1 MRQNRGWID
10 ALLMILFLHI
20 ILNMVQIDAYL
31 IEMLMLRKQKKTSS
45 LKYFIFSKATGSD
58 LSCTLILHTFKF
70 RFEFSFQNF
79 SMHFER
85 TKVLMFK
92 F

>member
-31 IEMLMLRKQKKTSS
+31 IEMLMLRKQKKHIF
-45 LKYFIFSKATGSD
+45 LEILYFQQSNWI
-58 LSCTLILHTFKF
+58 
-70 RFEFSFQNF
+70 RFELHFDFAHFQ
-79 SMHFER
+79 
-85 TKVLMFK
+85 V
-92 F
+92 